1 MKTLIKIIKE
11 QFIHK
16 KQIIKMA
23 NEIFKNTYKSNKI
36 EFFLKPIITIFSCFF
51 AFAIALEIGK
61 RTNGFPYFLWLIS
74 GLIPWFYMK
83 DMLIEGT
90 ECVEKYGEI
99 AKQQNLPLSTIPTII
114 NMSKFLIHVSAVY
127 LMIVIF
133 RLFGYTAD
141 IYLVQLPFYMLLAFI
156 FFNIW
161 GLFSGLIAVQNKK
174 YRNFII
180 VIIEAI
186 FWLSGIM
193 WKPSAIKNKI
203 LRKILRL
210 NPITY
215 LVNGYRNCFINKVW
229 FWKSPKTL
237 LCFILIM
244 IVLGIFALCFYKKQ
258 EKQFNN

>member
-1 MKTLIKIIKE
+1 MKTLIRIIKE
-11 QFIHK
+11 QFIYK
-16 KQIIKMA
+16 KQIKNMSNEVLKNIYELNKM
-23 NEIFKNTYKSNKI
+23 EL
-36 EFFLKPIITIFSCFF
+36 FLKPIITIFSYFF
-51 AFAIALEIGK
+51 AFTIALGIGTK
-61 RTNGFPYFLWLIS
+61 TNGFPYFLWLIS

-90 ECVEKYGEI
+90 ECFNKYGEI
-99 AKQQNLPLSTIPTII
+99 ARKQNMPLSTIPTAI
-114 NMSKFLIHVSAVY
+114 NISKFLIHVASIY
-127 LMIVIF
+127 LLIVVF

-141 IYLVQLPFYMLLAFI
+141 IYLLQLPFYMLLNFI

-161 GLFSGLIAVQNKK
+161 SLFSGLIAVQNKK
-174 YRNFII
+174 YRSFVI

-193 WKPSAIKNKI
+193 WNPSSIKNKI

-215 LVNGYRNCFINKVW
+215 LVTGYRNCFINKVW

-244 IVLGIFALCFYKKQ
+244 IVLGIFALYFYKKQ
-258 EKQFNN
+258 EKQSNN